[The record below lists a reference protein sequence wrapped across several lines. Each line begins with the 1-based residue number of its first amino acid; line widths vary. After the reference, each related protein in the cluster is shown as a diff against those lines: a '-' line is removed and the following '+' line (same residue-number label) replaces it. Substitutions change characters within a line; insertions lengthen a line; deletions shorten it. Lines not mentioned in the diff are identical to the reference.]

1 MTSPAPA
8 RGQAPWIPYAQL
20 AWVHIELGRHAAM
33 AKLRSLNPHIGA
45 AYVSEIVSI
54 FGPEPDQAR
63 RRVDDLRAIGLPD

>member
-1 MTSPAPA
+1 
-8 RGQAPWIPYAQL
+8 
-20 AWVHIELGRHAAM
+20 M